1 MFTLITGILDKKSIQ
16 VVDLMNFVLV
26 IPFKLDYQL
35 NIGSNH
41 IS

>member
-1 MFTLITGILDKKSIQ
+1 MFTLITRILDKKSLQ

-35 NIGSNH
+35 NIGSIH